1 MFTED
6 LQSFCAA
13 GRYTGIDPVP
23 ISASDYQIL
32 DIKGPVTWM
41 SLVLSPSVLSA
52 DSQPFVDPH
61 LARIPHPSN
70 SCDNPMF
77 VASFVA
83 FSIGPTTAQAVSK
96 KSQVIQMRPKKQPKS
111 FFEMTSF
118 ERDAVAAKLAKG
130 TDYRDTQPLSGKDR
144 AMWEAARR
152 GRGTKIARCQ
162 SSSRARDVRSGI
174 AFPSGCLY
182 EGQRHD
188 ARRAFGPRSRAGDVE
203 IRRG

>member
-1 MFTED
+1 
-6 LQSFCAA
+6 
-13 GRYTGIDPVP
+13 
-23 ISASDYQIL
+23 
-32 DIKGPVTWM
+32 M

-152 GRGTKIARCQ
+152 GRGRPRKSPDAKAVPVRVTFEPELLSRVDAYTKARGMT
-162 SSSRARDVRSGI
+162 RAE
-174 AFPSGCLY
+174 LL
-182 EGQRHD
+182 
-188 ARRAFGPRSRAGDVE
+188 ARGAELAMSK
-203 IRRG
+203 